1 LLLVFLPS
9 SEISRGFE
17 GGILR
22 FGFPSL
28 ASAGALLSASA
39 FCASHLSHPTACRGI
54 LSLTSKSLEWSVL
67 SASPLCASDFS
78 LPDGNVYKSEAQE
91 DHFLSAL

>member
-1 LLLVFLPS
+1 M
-9 SEISRGFE
+9 RN
-17 GGILR
+17 
-22 FGFPSL
+22 SL
-28 ASAGALLSASA
+28 DII
-39 FCASHLSHPTACRGI
+39 FFFTGI
-54 LSLTSKSLEWSVL
+54 LSLISKSLEWSAL